1 MQFVLRQLQQHAL
14 DSDVPVVVALLDFS
28 RAFNSIPKKLIVDR
42 LRHIGCP
49 MPLLNMVK
57 EMNSGVEATIAG
69 DDGAKFQTTRGVRQ
83 VNE

>member
-1 MQFVLRQLQQHAL
+1 MQFVLRQLQKHAQ

-28 RAFNSIPKKLIVDR
+28 RAFNSIPKKLIVYQ

-57 EMNSGVEATIAG
+57 EMNNGVEATVAG
-69 DDGAKFQTTRGVRQ
+69 DDAPKFQTTRVVRQ
-83 VNE
+83 VIE